1 MRGYTDNY
9 LPVYIPFTKKL
20 ENSCVTVTIKGM
32 EDEILVGEITGEA

>member
-20 ENSCVTVTIKGM
+20 ENNCVTVTIKGM